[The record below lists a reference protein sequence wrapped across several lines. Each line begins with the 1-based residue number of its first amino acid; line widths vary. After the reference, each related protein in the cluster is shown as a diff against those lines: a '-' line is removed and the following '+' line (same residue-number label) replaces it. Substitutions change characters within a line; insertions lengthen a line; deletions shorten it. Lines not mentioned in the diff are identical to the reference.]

1 MNLERIATTAS
12 RLLALLREGSVEI
25 AARDPET
32 EQQVAQTLADI
43 ERALDEANAT
53 DQKVASPLMHVGGPL
68 NINPDPTYQR
78 PPLVTHQP
86 APDLDRRRAGVFGL
100 IPPRQT
106 VSRVPK
112 PAHWPD
118 PPPPP
123 PAVAAKPATARICTH
138 CAHHRQGA
146 GPSGMQQHDCLHDAC
161 RHPVTGSPLD
171 CRIARAAPRAPNDI
185 HGLEFCGP
193 HARHFEPRPQEA

>member
-25 AARDPET
+25 AARDVET
-32 EQQVAQTLADI
+32 EQRVAQALDDV
-43 ERALDEANAT
+43 ERALDEC
-53 DQKVASPLMHVGGPL
+53 SH
-68 NINPDPTYQR
+68 
-78 PPLVTHQP
+78 P
-86 APDLDRRRAGVFGL
+86 AARLSKL
-100 IPPRQT
+100 
-106 VSRVPK
+106 VPK
-112 PAHWPD
+112 PAPWPA
-118 PPPPP
+118 PPPPVMHQHAPEPDQCLVNMFGLPRPRQTP
-123 PAVAAKPATARICTH
+123 PMPQTAPATTRICTH

-171 CRIARAAPRAPNDI
+171 CRVARAAPRAPNDI

-193 HARHFEPRPQEA
+193 HARHFEQRPQEA